1 MSIDG
6 YIDGATESRLLLS
19 NELDFDRVDE
29 VRAGVDAILVGA
41 TTVRNDNP
49 RLLVRDE
56 DRRRARLDHGLPEHP
71 VKVTVTQ
78 RGRLDTSH
86 RFFAD
91 DGTDKLVYASSR
103 VAGDLTRRLGSVSDI
118 VDAGDPV
125 RMTEVTTDL
134 HARGVRRLMVE
145 GGGAVHTQFL
155 ADDLVDETSVR
166 PIADEIG
173 LGRSRVLS
181 LDGRDSA
188 AQRWYD
194 GSQGPD
200 SEHAQAAPAP
210 CRTCGFLVP
219 IAGPLSTVFGVCANE
234 SAPDDGRV
242 VAFDHGCGAHSE
254 TASSRSPR
262 ATELPPPVFDTLAA
276 DELTVF

>member
-19 NELDFDRVDE
+19 NDLDFDRVDQ

-49 RLLVRDE
+49 RLLVRDP
-56 DRRRARLDHGLPEHP
+56 DRRRARLARGLPEHP

-91 DGTDKLVYASSR
+91 DGSDKLVYACSR
-103 VAGDLTRRLGSVSDI
+103 VVDDVSQRLGRVSRI

-125 RMTEVTTDL
+125 RMGELTSDL

-155 ADDLVDETSVR
+155 ADDLVDE
-166 PIADEIG
+166 
-173 LGRSRVLS
+173 LQL
-181 LDGRDSA
+181 
-188 AQRWYD
+188 
-194 GSQGPD
+194 
-200 SEHAQAAPAP
+200 
-210 CRTCGFLVP
+210 
-219 IAGPLSTVFGVCANE
+219 
-234 SAPDDGRV
+234 V
-242 VAFDHGCGAHSE
+242 VAPFFVGEPGARRFVGEGRFPWNPGRRARLAETQQLGDVVLLRYALSE
-254 TASSRSPR
+254 RFT
-262 ATELPPPVFDTLAA
+262 D
-276 DELTVF
+276 